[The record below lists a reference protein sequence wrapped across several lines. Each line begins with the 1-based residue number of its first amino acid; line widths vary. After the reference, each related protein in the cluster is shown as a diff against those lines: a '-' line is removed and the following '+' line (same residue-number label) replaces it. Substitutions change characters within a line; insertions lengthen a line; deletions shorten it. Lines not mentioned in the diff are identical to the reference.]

1 MSSSNPGDEPRAPAG
16 LLRYLRSGVRST
28 HEVVSRLRQH
38 GVSSRDAA
46 RLVRAYRARGV
57 LDDRAGVRLW
67 ADHWARQGYA
77 SAAIRLKL
85 AAKGFDAQAIEDT
98 VSRFVPPSD
107 DEARARVLLAQRRD
121 RVSGRPGRARLA
133 RALAAHG
140 FEPDVIERLLGES
153 WQDSCPPDDAER

>member
-28 HEVVSRLRQH
+28 HEVVSRLRQR

-85 AAKGFDAQAIEDT
+85 AAKGFDAQTIDDT

-153 WQDSCPPDDAER
+153 FDPDDAER